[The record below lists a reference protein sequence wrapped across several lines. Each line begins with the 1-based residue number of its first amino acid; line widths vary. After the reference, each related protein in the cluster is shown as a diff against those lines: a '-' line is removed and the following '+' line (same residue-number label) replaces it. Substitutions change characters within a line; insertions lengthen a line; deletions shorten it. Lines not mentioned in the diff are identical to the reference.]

1 MKSGGVIFRGGLS
14 KTNADIK
21 IFHQQLD
28 DAEKLE
34 VVDEFDLKQDQDDFR
49 TPTKGA
55 SRSQQTVHN
64 AKASSASLLA
74 SKKFIQKKKAL
85 HNLGNMMK
93 KIGKQNLEDSEIE
106 AVQFIAPDEK

>member
-1 MKSGGVIFRGGLS
+1 MKAGGAIFRGGLS

-34 VVDEFDLKQDQDDFR
+34 LADEFDLKQDQDDFR

-55 SRSQQTVHN
+55 ARSQ
-64 AKASSASLLA
+64 
-74 SKKFIQKKKAL
+74 
-85 HNLGNMMK
+85 
-93 KIGKQNLEDSEIE
+93 
-106 AVQFIAPDEK
+106 